1 MMKTFK
7 SIVVAVIFFN
17 FSCAQERPTQLDIN
31 KLSINKIDYRT
42 TIGEAKMI
50 LGKPMQHKTIDDP
63 EAEYGDTPA
72 IYDYLFFEDLNLNYL
87 KYEYMN
93 DKQISSIHVKSSK
106 IDVEIEDK
114 LIKVGD
120 KFEEIESILPY
131 EYNKFLERHDE
142 IIPDKKYQII
152 GGKLMKGKLE
162 PSNIV
167 FDFKNGEIIQISISF
182 PL

>member
-1 MMKTFK
+1 
-7 SIVVAVIFFN
+7 
-17 FSCAQERPTQLDIN
+17 LDIN
-31 KLSINKIDYRT
+31 NLSILGIDHKT
-42 TIGEAKMI
+42 TLDDSMRI
-50 LGKPMQHKTIDDP
+50 LGKPLEHKTIDDP

-72 IYDYLFFEDLNLNYL
+72 IYDYLFYEDLNLNYL
-87 KYEYMN
+87 KYEYTN

-106 IDVEIEDK
+106 IDVEIEDE

>member
-1 MMKTFK
+1 
-7 SIVVAVIFFN
+7 
-17 FSCAQERPTQLDIN
+17 
-31 KLSINKIDYRT
+31 
-42 TIGEAKMI
+42 
-50 LGKPMQHKTIDDP
+50 
-63 EAEYGDTPA
+63 
-72 IYDYLFFEDLNLNYL
+72 
-87 KYEYMN
+87 MN
-93 DKQISSIHVKSSK
+93 NKQISSIHVKSSK
-106 IDVEIEDK
+106 IDIEIEDK

-131 EYNKFLERHDE
+131 EYNKFLERHDQ

-152 GGKLMKGKLE
+152 GGNLTKGKLE